1 MIIREFYEEGLYAF
15 AGGFAC
21 WEDAVLASI
30 EPLVER
36 GMAERGYGKEI
47 IDSVKKYGPYINIS
61 ELVSIPH
68 AGISPCVHGSGMAM
82 MITREPVDFGEE
94 SEFKPRIFFAFC
106 STEAEAHLE
115 RLQQISDFCSQESQL
130 AELLALHSKEELEEY
145 LRRKGEDV

>member
-82 MITREPVDFGEE
+82 MV
-94 SEFKPRIFFAFC
+94 
-106 STEAEAHLE
+106 
-115 RLQQISDFCSQESQL
+115 
-130 AELLALHSKEELEEY
+130 
-145 LRRKGEDV
+145 EDLTLP